1 MFMIMYST
9 TEDKIRGILKNMLF
23 YYYENMGSTSE
34 IGGCKITPKL
44 VAKITERYL
53 ELGGVLP
60 SEHYEVYWAKEP
72 AM

>member
-1 MFMIMYST
+1 
-9 TEDKIRGILKNMLF
+9 MLF
-23 YYYENMGSTSE
+23 YYYENMGLYSE

-60 SEHYEVYWAKEP
+60 SEHYEICWEEELKV
-72 AM
+72 

>member
-1 MFMIMYST
+1 MFMIMHRV
-9 TEDKIRGILKNMLF
+9 EQEKIRSMYKSMLF
-23 YYYENMGSTSE
+23 YYYDNMGSTSE